1 MVLVGTGKDDDLLA
15 SAHALGDAEQPDE
28 PVDSGRRAGAGED
41 DAAVLIG
48 PDDASDRPAGSLAQP
63 RAEGAAIRGFRMAV
77 GIIGKDTL
85 EHEALDLTKRAA
97 RGNIIGIEYPPRTE
111 WTLDESI
118 LADQPV
124 AQMVGQIARSQSLDE
139 FIEQC
144 VHVFPV
150 CRPRIRKA
158 SRQRTITRLAAKMF
172 TEMIAALREIRSSDR
187 MKDKKIDQFD
197 ARILRELQLNSDI
210 SQRELAAKVGLS
222 QNACWRRLKL
232 LEDSGI
238 IQGRT
243 VRLDRNQLGLGL
255 VVFAMIR
262 TRHHSTA
269 WLKTF
274 RTHVSSIPDIV
285 DFYRIGGDYDYLLKI
300 VTRDMNS
307 YDAVYQKLIEAVEL
321 ESVTSYF
328 AMEALEEQ
336 RPLALTGATR

>member
-1 MVLVGTGKDDDLLA
+1 
-15 SAHALGDAEQPDE
+15 
-28 PVDSGRRAGAGED
+28 
-41 DAAVLIG
+41 
-48 PDDASDRPAGSLAQP
+48 
-63 RAEGAAIRGFRMAV
+63 
-77 GIIGKDTL
+77 
-85 EHEALDLTKRAA
+85 
-97 RGNIIGIEYPPRTE
+97 
-111 WTLDESI
+111 
-118 LADQPV
+118 
-124 AQMVGQIARSQSLDE
+124 
-139 FIEQC
+139 
-144 VHVFPV
+144 
-150 CRPRIRKA
+150 
-158 SRQRTITRLAAKMF
+158 
-172 TEMIAALREIRSSDR
+172 

-232 LEDSGI
+232 LEDSGV

-285 DFYRIGGDYDYLLKI
+285 DFYRIGGDYDYLLKF
-300 VTRDMNS
+300 VTRDMIS